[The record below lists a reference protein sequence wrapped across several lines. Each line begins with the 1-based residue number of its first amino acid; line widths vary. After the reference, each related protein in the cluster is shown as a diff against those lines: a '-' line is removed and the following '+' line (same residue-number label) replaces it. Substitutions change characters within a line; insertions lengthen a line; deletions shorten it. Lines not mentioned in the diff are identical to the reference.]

1 MMAPLPAI
9 RLRFIFRPFD
19 QCAVDYAEPFETF
32 QERGI
37 KRWKRYLCLF
47 TCLQTRAIHLETAW
61 ALDTNSFL
69 NTIARFTSRGRVPKE
84 IISDNGKDF
93 VGAVNELVEL
103 VSHLDEDTTQ
113 GNEHV

>member
-1 MMAPLPAI
+1 MAPLRAI
-9 RLRFIFRPFD
+9 RLRFTFRPFD
-19 QCAVDYAEPFETF
+19 QCAVDYAKPFETI
-32 QERGI
+32 QGRGV
-37 KRWKRYLCLF
+37 KRQKRYLCLF

-61 ALDTNSFL
+61 AVDTDSFL
-69 NTIARFTSRGRVPKE
+69 NAIARFTSRRMVPKE